1 MKFRKIKT
9 NETFISRG
17 RLHEAAFFT
26 HFNQNIIDIYF
37 ICLIKIIHL
46 DFLKAKNQAEK
57 DTAMKSTLDQNDKKL
72 VAALTIDGQQSPGKV
87 ADEIGV
93 TAPTVRSRMKNL
105 IAAGALRV
113 AGMVNPMKAK
123 GLTVALVGISL
134 HSHEQLD
141 EKLDQIGSLPRV
153 NWCAVVTGRYDIIV
167 EIVCSADIGDLYDF
181 LDKDLSQVGDISSS
195 ESFVVMKSRRKWLC
209 LPDAVVEEFQS

>member
-1 MKFRKIKT
+1 MT
-9 NETFISRG
+9 
-17 RLHEAAFFT
+17 
-26 HFNQNIIDIYF
+26 Q
-37 ICLIKIIHL
+37 
-46 DFLKAKNQAEK
+46 
-57 DTAMKSTLDQNDKKL
+57 
-72 VAALTIDGQQSPGKV
+72 DGQLSPGKV
-87 ADEIGV
+87 AEEIGV

-105 IAAGALRV
+105 IAAGVLRI
-113 AGMVNPMKAK
+113 AGLVNPTRTR

-167 EIVCSADIGDLYDF
+167 EIVCSEEIGDLYDF
-181 LDKDLSQVGDISSS
+181 LDKDLSQVGGINSS

-209 LPDAVVEEFQS
+209 LPDAVVEEFNE

>member
-1 MKFRKIKT
+1 
-9 NETFISRG
+9 
-17 RLHEAAFFT
+17 
-26 HFNQNIIDIYF
+26 
-37 ICLIKIIHL
+37 
-46 DFLKAKNQAEK
+46 
-57 DTAMKSTLDQNDKKL
+57 MKSTLDQNDKRM
-72 VAALTIDGQQSPGKV
+72 VAALTRDGQLSPAKI

-105 IAAGALRV
+105 ITAGALKV
-113 AGMVNPMKAK
+113 AGLLNPMKAK

-134 HSHEQLD
+134 NSHEQLD

-167 EIVCSADIGDLYDF
+167 EIVCSDDIGDLYDF
-181 LDKDLSQVGDISSS
+181 LDQDLSQVGGINSS

-209 LPDAVVEEFQS
+209 LPDAVVKQFID

>member
-1 MKFRKIKT
+1 
-9 NETFISRG
+9 
-17 RLHEAAFFT
+17 
-26 HFNQNIIDIYF
+26 
-37 ICLIKIIHL
+37 
-46 DFLKAKNQAEK
+46 
-57 DTAMKSTLDQNDKKL
+57 MKSSLDQNDKRM
-72 VAALTIDGQQSPGKV
+72 VAALTRDGQLSPAKI

-105 IAAGALRV
+105 ITAGALKV
-113 AGMVNPMKAK
+113 AGLLNPMKAK

-134 HSHEQLD
+134 SSHEQLD

-167 EIVCSADIGDLYDF
+167 EIVCSDDIGDLYDF
-181 LDKDLSQVGDISSS
+181 LDQDLSQVGGINSS

-209 LPDAVVEEFQS
+209 LPDAVVEQFID